1 MFKEACATV
10 FMGLVLQGYISNI
23 GKPGYIGIMATTCP
37 PIKVT
42 EVFHGTPAERAGL
55 KKGDYIIKVD
65 GERGGEIKGPPGT
78 PVTLILKRDQEF
90 FSVTIT
96 RAPVDEMPPEFP
108 RGTED

>member
-1 MFKEACATV
+1 MFKGACATV

-55 KKGDYIIKVD
+55 KVNDHILKVD
-65 GERGGEIKGPPGT
+65 GDRSGEIKGQPNT
-78 PVTLILKRDQEF
+78 KVTLMLKRGEDIF
-90 FSVTIT
+90 NVTIT